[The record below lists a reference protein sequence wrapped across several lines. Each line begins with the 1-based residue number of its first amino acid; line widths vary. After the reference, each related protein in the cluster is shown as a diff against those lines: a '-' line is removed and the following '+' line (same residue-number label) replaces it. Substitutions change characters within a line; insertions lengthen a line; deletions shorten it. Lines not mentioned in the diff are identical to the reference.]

1 MARAMCFFTAMV
13 SSCSLLQAAPPS
25 PAQATDTLSSKVAA
39 SVNSVAKDR
48 AGAVARVRSKDTRGE
63 VNGSGFFIDSNGTLC
78 TLAELV
84 QGSTEIT
91 IIQAGREFQARIA
104 AIDPRSGVAFLKVG
118 NGIATPTNA
127 SASNSPANT
136 SFITPGPL
144 TKLPLLTPVLA
155 IGVPRGERAAVS
167 LGMITGSQTHDGNH
181 YFCVPQ
187 LLAGI
192 SLAEGEAG
200 APLFGLSG
208 NLVGMV
214 SAGGQSSCRIIPS
227 AVIEKL
233 QRDFLRFGKFNPGW
247 VGTVV
252 ETAAVPQGNSRTRVV
267 SVEPGSPA
275 EAAGLQ
281 SGDMILS
288 LGGKQIQEPE
298 EVLGASFYLS
308 GGDPVRLTIIR
319 GGEQRVVEFR
329 CGMIPDPVTTDAPAN
344 P

>member
-1 MARAMCFFTAMV
+1 MAVFLGTAMA
-13 SSCSLLQAAPPS
+13 SCCAPLQAE
-25 PAQATDTLSSKVAA
+25 PASHSKAADTLSSKVAA
-39 SVNSVAKDR
+39 SVNSVAKNKV
-48 AGAVARVRSKDTRGE
+48 GAVVRVRSRDKRGE
-63 VNGSGFFIDSNGTLC
+63 VNGSGFFIDPNGTLC

-84 QGSTEIT
+84 QGGGEIT
-91 IIQAGREFQARIA
+91 VCQGSLETQARLA

-118 NGIATPTNA
+118 GGTDTPANASSPTN
-127 SASNSPANT
+127 SRNT
-136 SFITPGPL
+136 SFITPSPL

-155 IGVPRGERAAVS
+155 IGVPRGEHAAVS
-167 LGMITGSQTHDGNH
+167 LGMITGSQTHDGNG

-200 APLFGLSG
+200 APLFDLAG
-208 NLVGMV
+208 NLIGMV
-214 SAGGQSSCRIIPS
+214 SAGGRSSCRIMPS
-227 AVIEKL
+227 GAIEKL

-252 ETAAVPQGNSRTRVV
+252 EPAAVPQGNSRTRIV

-281 SGDMILS
+281 PGDMILS
-288 LGGKQIQEPE
+288 LDGKPIREPE

-308 GGDPVRLTIIR
+308 GGDPVRLVFIR
-319 GGEQRVVEFR
+319 GGEQHTVDFH
-329 CGMIPDPVTTDAPAN
+329 CGEIPDPMVFGNPAN

>member
-1 MARAMCFFTAMV
+1 MT
-13 SSCSLLQAAPPS
+13 SCCALIQAAPS
-25 PAQATDTLSSKVAA
+25 AASQSADSLSAKVAA
-39 SVNSVAKDR
+39 SVNTVAKDR
-48 AGAVARVRSKDTRGE
+48 AGAVARVRSKDSRGE
-63 VNGSGFFIDSNGTLC
+63 VNGSGFFIDPNGTLC

-91 IIQAGREFQARIA
+91 VVQGGRESLARIA

-118 NGIATPTNA
+118 NGPEGSTNGPATISPGNTTFIA
-127 SASNSPANT
+127 
-136 SFITPGPL
+136 PGPL
-144 TKLPLLTPVLA
+144 TKLSLLTPVLA

-167 LGMITGSQTHDGNH
+167 LGMITGSQTHDGNR

-200 APLFGLSG
+200 APLFDLSG

-214 SAGGQSSCRIIPS
+214 SAGGQSSCRIMPS
-227 AVIEKL
+227 GAIEKL

-281 SGDMILS
+281 PGDMIMS
-288 LGGKQIQEPE
+288 LGGKPIREPE

-308 GGDPVRLTIIR
+308 GGDPVRLTILR
-319 GGEQRVVEFR
+319 GGEQRNVEFR
-329 CGMIPDPVTTDAPAN
+329 CGMIPDPSVAEAPVN